1 MTLTFIVSLLLTGL
15 IIGALARLA
24 IPGRND
30 MSILVTML
38 VGIAGSFI
46 GGLLAAALGLS
57 SGVAFIVAV
66 LVSAVFV
73 YLISGA
79 SSRRGRRVI

>member
-1 MTLTFIVSLLLTGL
+1 MTITFIFSLLLTGL

-24 IPGRND
+24 IPGRNN
-30 MSILVTML
+30 MSILVTIL

-57 SGVAFIVAV
+57 SGMAFVVAV
-66 LVSAVFV
+66 LVAAAFV

-79 SSRRGRRVI
+79 ASRRGRGVI